1 MKIKLFKKAKVYFRI
16 VNLAKLF
23 LELNLSN
30 KDQAHAKHTS
40 NNNEPNASSEF
51 QNLLPI
57 SSDALIEMLNN
68 WNIQYKCFNHVSLR
82 TVKDSKLIQGMF
94 LNDDQG
100 GGHIKNLY
108 LRDHKK
114 NNILLVAQQ
123 DAQIDLKDLQSK
135 LGMGRLSFGSQ
146 QRLMEHL
153 GVFPGAVTPFSMIN
167 GIKKN
172 VKLFIDNS
180 LKSYKK
186 IYAHPLVNDRTIE
199 LSLEGLEIFFKKTQ
213 VFPEWIDL

>member
-1 MKIKLFKKAKVYFRI
+1 M
-16 VNLAKLF
+16 
-23 LELNLSN
+23 SN
-30 KDQAHAKHTS
+30 KDQADVEHTG
-40 NNNEPNASSEF
+40 NNDEPNASSKF

-57 SSDALIEMLNN
+57 SSDALIEMLDN
-68 WNIQYKCFNHVSLR
+68 WHIQYKCFEHVPLR
-82 TVKDSKLIQGMF
+82 TVQDSKLIQDMF

-135 LGMGRLSFGSQ
+135 LSMGRLSFGSQ
-146 QRLMEHL
+146 ERLMEHL

-180 LKSYKK
+180 LKSYKQ

-199 LSLEGLEIFFKKTQ
+199 LSLEGLEIFFKKIQ